1 MRGVFL
7 YVFGDVLGLVI
18 VVVNVLVFYFFWKR
32 CFEGEF
38 CVNSCIFDFC
48 KVFVEIIN
56 GIYVIVYEVGFCW
69 VLYLDLIFCIVMVCI
84 FFYIIYLLFK
94 EFVFI
99 FL

>member
-1 MRGVFL
+1 MCGVFL

-18 VVVNVLVFYFFWKR
+18 VVVNVLVFYFFWKG
-32 CFEGEF
+32 CFEGDF
-38 CVNSCIFDFC
+38 CVNLCFFDFC

-56 GIYVIVYEVGFCW
+56 SIYVLVYEVGFCW
-69 VLYLDLIFCIVMVCI
+69 VLYLDLIFCVVMVCI